1 MPNFFSRSV
10 ARIGS
15 ACALSLLLTS
25 MVMAAQPAQRPAAV
39 PTPVSIPPS
48 AQPPLTEGEQ
58 AMASR
63 VYVGTKACELG
74 HSVQIE
80 PFADAP
86 GFFRLSMAG
95 QRFVMRP
102 VETST
107 GAVRL
112 EDKAQGA
119 VWIQLANKSMLMNQR
134 VGRRLADECAN
145 ADQRAAAAAL
155 RLNPPP
161 HLLGVAQTPIR

>member
-1 MPNFFSRSV
+1 MPHFFDRSV

-15 ACALSLLLTS
+15 ACALSLWLTHTA
-25 MVMAAQPAQRPAAV
+25 MAAQPAPRAAAAPV
-39 PTPVSIPPS
+39 PVSIPPS

-63 VYVGTKACELG
+63 VYVGTKTCELG
-74 HSVQIE
+74 RSVQIE
-80 PFADAP
+80 ALSDSP

-112 EDKAQGA
+112 EDKGQGA

-134 VGRRLADECAN
+134 AGRRLADECAN
-145 ADQRAAAAAL
+145 AEQRAAAAAL
-155 RLNPPP
+155 KLNPPP
-161 HLLGVAQTPIR
+161 HLLDVAQTPIR

>member
-1 MPNFFSRSV
+1 MTHFFSRSV

-15 ACALSLLLTS
+15 ACALSLLLFP
-25 MVMAAQPAQRPAAV
+25 VAMAARPAQRPAAV

-48 AQPPLTEGEQ
+48 AQAPLTEGEQ

-74 HSVQIE
+74 RSVQVE
-80 PFADAP
+80 AMSDAP
-86 GFFRLSMAG
+86 GFFRLTAAG
-95 QRFVMRP
+95 QRYVMRP

-112 EDKAQGA
+112 EDVRGGA
-119 VWIQLANKSMLMNQR
+119 LWLQIANKSMLMDTRRGQR
-134 VGRRLADECAN
+134 IADECMSEHQAVV
-145 ADQRAAAAAL
+145 ADEMKK
-155 RLNPPP
+155 NPPRS
-161 HLLGVAQTPIR
+161 LLE